1 MKKKLLLMSLIS
13 VLVLSLAGCGREVDK
28 TEEGTDNEKK
38 PIATV
43 VEPSVTEAP
52 TPEPTEAPTPEPTE
66 APTPE
71 PTKEPNIRR
80 NTYSEEEIPSLL
92 DELQI
97 SREEFDKLT
106 NNEVEELLYKAV
118 VLGIYGVG
126 DNDGANYKKIGY
138 TVSEAGN
145 AFSEEYN
152 IEAETVYDVLVAA
165 GFYEYH
171 DEIGEL
177 YINGVLIVDD
187 PKNVPINNG
196 DEISIEIY
204 SKR

>member
-43 VEPSVTEAP
+43 VEPSV
-52 TPEPTEAPTPEPTE
+52 TEAPTPEPTE